1 MSIKILI
8 LRGIPYLNM
17 MTVKPVPWMLTVHL
31 LVLGARMGL
40 SILILQRDNQDASPP
55 AHIFLRLVECM
66 A

>member
-1 MSIKILI
+1 MSIKIPI

-17 MTVKPVPWMLTVHL
+17 MTVKRVPWMLKVHL
-31 LVLGARMGL
+31 HVLGARMGL
-40 SILILQRDNQDASPP
+40 SIQILQRDNQDASPS